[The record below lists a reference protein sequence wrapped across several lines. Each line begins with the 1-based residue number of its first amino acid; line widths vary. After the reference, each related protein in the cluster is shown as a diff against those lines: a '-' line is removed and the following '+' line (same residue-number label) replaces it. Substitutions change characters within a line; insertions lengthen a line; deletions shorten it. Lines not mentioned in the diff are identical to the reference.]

1 MLHLG
6 VCLPRACDP
15 KDITTLLHATSM
27 GSPIYRIASKVSPK
41 AAPKSFEAP
50 SMEVVR
56 IRRVPGPYVLL
67 ADTKLHI
74 LA

>member
-6 VCLPRACDP
+6 VCLPRTCDP
-15 KDITTLLHATSM
+15 KDITTLLHAAGRS
-27 GSPIYRIASKVSPK
+27 GASSFRTPK
-41 AAPKSFEAP
+41 GLRAAAKGP

-56 IRRVPGPYVLL
+56 IRKVPGPYVLM